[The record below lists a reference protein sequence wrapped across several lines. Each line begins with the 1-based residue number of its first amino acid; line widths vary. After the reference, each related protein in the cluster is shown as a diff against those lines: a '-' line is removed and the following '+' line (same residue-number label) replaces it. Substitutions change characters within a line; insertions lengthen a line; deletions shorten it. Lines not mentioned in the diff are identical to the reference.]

1 MSIIEP
7 VSDPFE
13 FGTTTCLLIP
23 AILKGIEAP
32 KDIKSW
38 CYLEMHEFLHPYS
51 IPRTQDETQFVVI
64 MG

>member
-1 MSIIEP
+1 MPIIEP

-23 AILKGIEAP
+23 AILKGIEAQ

-38 CYLEMHEFLHPYS
+38 CYLEMHHQLLYPYS
-51 IPRTQDETQFVVI
+51 IPRTQDELNSW
-64 MG
+64 